1 MKILSTFTP
10 AFVPGASGVGYVD
23 FGLLPG
29 FQSNKLYAIINTSA
43 GVPIYIA
50 GAPGLGA
57 TSIVGSRLYLTYST
71 SSHTAADV
79 LNVYYEASTTRT
91 ELNLAQETNGNMD
104 QIAQFMEQTLIEL
117 KVMNVLLKEGLNIR
131 DELDQL
137 RADVQ
142 SDDKR

>member
-29 FQSNKLYAIINTSA
+29 FQSNKLYAIINTTQ

-57 TSIVGSRLYLTYST
+57 TSIVGPRLYLTYGT
-71 SSHTAADV
+71 SAHGASDV
-79 LNVYYEASTTRT
+79 LNVYYEAGPNRL
-91 ELNLAQETNGNMD
+91 ELNLAQETGGNLD
-104 QIAQFMEQTLIEL
+104 QIAQFMEQVLIEL
-117 KVMNVLLKEGLNIR
+117 KVQNILLKEGLNIK
-131 DELDQL
+131 DELEQL
-137 RADVQ
+137 RADIQ
-142 SDDKR
+142 RDEIR